1 MALNE
6 NSFFQYKETR
16 AQSGYKSAW
25 LYYDTTISKYRLLCL
40 SETVPYV
47 FGADNDSFEFDILQ
61 SETKGLVQG
70 KANVETKSVEVLHHR
85 DNAYRFNKLKGKTI
99 DFMTINGDLMGYKY
113 SGTLDYRP
121 NDAESDVNRA
131 TVTITPMSADAT
143 PVFNARSLIAETLCF
158 AQAIDAT
165 IKAGQTFDLSVK
177 QSTASVTYSLV
188 KINDDG
194 TETEDKTSLNS
205 SNPKQA
211 SISKEGLYAI
221 TVADA
226 STSDPTYASWT
237 TTVYVEP
244 STTV

>member
-1 MALNE
+1 
-6 NSFFQYKETR
+6 
-16 AQSGYKSAW
+16 
-25 LYYDTTISKYRLLCL
+25 
-40 SETVPYV
+40 
-47 FGADNDSFEFDILQ
+47 
-61 SETKGLVQG
+61 VQG

-121 NDAESDVNRA
+121 NDAESDVSRA

-143 PVFNARSLIAETLCF
+143 PVFNARGLIAETLCF
-158 AQAIDAT
+158 DHAIPAT
-165 IKAGQTFDLSVK
+165 VKTNETFNLSVK
-177 QSTASVTYSLV
+177 QSTATVTYSLV
-188 KINDDG
+188 KINDDDG

-211 SISKEGLYAI
+211 SISTKGLYAI
-221 TVADA
+221 TV
-226 STSDPTYASWT
+226 SDSATTPTYASWT

-244 STTV
+244 ATTTT

>member
-25 LYYDTTISKYRLLCL
+25 LYFDTTISKYRLLCL

-121 NDAESDVNRA
+121 NDAESDVSRA

-143 PVFNARSLIAETLCF
+143 PVFNARSQIAETLCF
-158 AQAIDAT
+158 AQAIGAT
-165 IKAGQTFDLSVK
+165 IKVGQTFDLSVK

-205 SNPKQA
+205 SDPKKA
-211 SISKEGLYAI
+211 TISTEGLYAI
-221 TVADA
+221 TVAD
-226 STSDPTYASWT
+226 SNLSDPTYASWT

-244 STTV
+244 ATTT

>member
-85 DNAYRFNKLKGKTI
+85 DNAYRFHKLKGKTI

-131 TVTITPMSADAT
+131 TVTITPMTADAT

-165 IKAGQTFDLSVK
+165 IKAKTTFDLSVK
-177 QSTASVTYSLV
+177 QSTATVTYSMA
-188 KINDDG
+188 KIDDYG
-194 TETEDKTSLNS
+194 VETDATSTLTVT
-205 SNPKQA
+205 NPKEA
-211 SISKEGLYAI
+211 SISTEGLYAI
-221 TVADA
+221 TV
-226 STSDPTYASWT
+226 SDSAGNYASWT

-244 STTV
+244 ATTT